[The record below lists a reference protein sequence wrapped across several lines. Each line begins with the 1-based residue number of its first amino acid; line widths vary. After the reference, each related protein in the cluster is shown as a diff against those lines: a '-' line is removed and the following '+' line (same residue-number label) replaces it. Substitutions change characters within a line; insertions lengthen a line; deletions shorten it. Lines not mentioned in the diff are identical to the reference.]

1 MTKESK
7 RIIIVLVAMCMMFI
21 SLIVYISYF
30 QIFKAEGIKYNS
42 YNKRLWIDE
51 EKTLRGS
58 IFDRNGKLL
67 VYSEKNEESQLRHY
81 KYGRLYSHVIGYS
94 YREYGKTGLELKYNN
109 DLLDISVNQA
119 INEFKNMVSEKSI
132 GNDLQLTIDHGLQE
146 KARNLLDGKKGSVIA
161 MNPSTGEVYAMVSL
175 PDFDA
180 DNLRNDWKTISE
192 NPESPLL
199 NRATQGLYQP
209 GSIFKLIPAIALI
222 EDESID
228 KTYNCVGKTV
238 IDGYTIRDY
247 NEKGHGEISL
257 PQALALSCNTY
268 FAEKSILIGKD
279 KMGEVAERFKINK
292 SIDFD
297 LPLKTSKFPY
307 KDSIGETEIAAAAIG
322 QGKVE
327 VTPLNMLLIAST
339 IANDGEM
346 SKPKIAKSI
355 MTADGEVKRTI
366 DPIIIDRPIDRI
378 TANRLKEN
386 MVDVVNSGT
395 GKAAAISGLEVA
407 GKTGTAENSSGN
419 SHAWFLGFAPA
430 DDPRVAVVVL
440 LEEEGSTGG
449 KAAAPIARDIMKYA
463 IDNIKN

>member
-7 RIIIVLVAMCMMFI
+7 RIIIVLVAMCLMFI

-58 IFDRNGKLL
+58 ILDRNDKIL
-67 VYSEKNEESQLRHY
+67 VYSEKNEENQIRHY
-81 KYGRLYSHVIGYS
+81 SYGRLYSHVIGYS

-119 INEFKNMVSEKSI
+119 INEFKNMVSDKSI
-132 GNDLQLTIDHGLQE
+132 GNNLQLTLDHGLQE
-146 KARNLLDGKKGSVIA
+146 MAGNLLKGKKGSVIA
-161 MNPSTGEVYAMVSL
+161 MSPSTGEIYAMVSA
-175 PDFDA
+175 PDFDS
-180 DNLRNDWKTISE
+180 DNLRSDWKDISE
-192 NPESPLL
+192 DVESPLL
-199 NRATQGLYQP
+199 NRATQGLYQA

-222 EDESID
+222 EDENID

-257 PQALALSCNTY
+257 SEALALSCNTY
-268 FAEKSILIGKD
+268 FADKAILIGKD
-279 KMGEVAERFKINK
+279 KMGDVAERFKINK

-307 KDSIGETEIAAAAIG
+307 KDNIGETEIAASAIG
-322 QGKVE
+322 QGRVE

-339 IANDGEM
+339 IANRGEM
-346 SKPKIAKSI
+346 YKPKIVKSI
-355 MTADGEVKRTI
+355 VTSDGSTKRTI
-366 DPIIIDRPIDRI
+366 DSLIIDRPIDSI
-378 TANRLKEN
+378 TANRLKDY
-386 MVDVVNSGT
+386 MVDVVNKGT
-395 GKAAAISGLEVA
+395 GKSAAISGIDVA
-407 GKTGTAENSSGN
+407 GKTGTAENSSGK

-430 DDPRVAVVVL
+430 EDPQVAVVVL

>member
-1 MTKESK
+1 
-7 RIIIVLVAMCMMFI
+7 MFV

-58 IFDRNGKLL
+58 ILDRNGKLL
-67 VYSEKNEESQLRHY
+67 VYSEKNEEVQVRHY
-81 KYGRLYSHVIGYS
+81 KHGRLYSHVIGYS

-109 DLLDISVNQA
+109 DLLDISTNQA
-119 INEFKNMVSEKSI
+119 INEFKNMVSDKSI
-132 GNDLQLTIDHGLQE
+132 GNDLQLTLDHGLQDM
-146 KARNLLDGKKGSVIA
+146 ARNLLDGKKGSVIA
-161 MNPSTGEVYAMVSL
+161 MNPSSGEIYAMVSA
-175 PDFDA
+175 PDFDS
-180 DNLRNDWKTISE
+180 DNLREDWKSISE

-209 GSIFKLIPAIALI
+209 GSVFKLIPAIALI
-222 EDESID
+222 ENESVD
-228 KTYNCVGKTV
+228 KRYNCVGKTI

-257 PQALALSCNTY
+257 SDALVLSCNTY

-279 KMGEVAERFKINK
+279 KMGDVADRLKINK
-292 SIDFD
+292 PIDFD

-307 KDSIGETEIAAAAIG
+307 KDNIGETEIAASAIG

-339 IANDGEM
+339 IANKGEM
-346 SKPKIAKSI
+346 AKPIIAKSI
-355 MTADGEVKRTI
+355 MTPEGEIKRTI
-366 DPIIIDRPIDRI
+366 NSLTVDRPIDSI
-378 TANRLKEN
+378 TANSLKDY
-386 MVDVVNSGT
+386 MVDVVSRGT
-395 GKAAAISGLEVA
+395 GKSAAISGLDVA
-407 GKTGTAENSSGN
+407 GKTGTAENSSGK

-430 DDPRVAVVVL
+430 EDPKVAVVVV